1 MPNQYKRFQFLNFM
15 FSSTNYLKKVSD
27 SIKYILFFTFN
38 NKTSEVRKKGGENRQ
53 KCVRKNISVQK
64 CKFWITTPDQKMAF
78 SEIK

>member
-1 MPNQYKRFQFLNFM
+1 MVSF
-15 FSSTNYLKKVSD
+15 TNYLKKCLIQS
-27 SIKYILFFTFN
+27 SHILFFTFN

-78 SEIK
+78 SEMK